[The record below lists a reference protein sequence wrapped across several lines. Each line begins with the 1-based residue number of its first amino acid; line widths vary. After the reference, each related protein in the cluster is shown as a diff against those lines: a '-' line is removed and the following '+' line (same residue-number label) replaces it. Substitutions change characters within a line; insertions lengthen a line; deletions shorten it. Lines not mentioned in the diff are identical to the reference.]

1 MTTRTTISA
10 KETRANAVYTS
21 IQRSR
26 GRDKT
31 TTTRQERRRT
41 HRSNKVEAKAVTTRA
56 NHQERD
62 GPLTRRSLYCTT
74 SLLIQTLA
82 SPVLLGDFK
91 RLSLGGYGG
100 LRYIKSIWVE
110 RPHPGDHIPGV
121 HIPPGAAYSRGA
133 IRKRGILRRKW
144 PHEKSIDSQ

>member
-1 MTTRTTISA
+1 MCPATYIRSLSVRSDNTSGLFPKGTTSKLKLTYKNQRLINTMWGSTSSTNGSNTRGEPGRARRTALSLL
-10 KETRANAVYTS
+10 RALER
-21 IQRSR
+21 RSR
-26 GRDKT
+26 
-31 TTTRQERRRT
+31 
-41 HRSNKVEAKAVTTRA
+41 
-56 NHQERD
+56 
-62 GPLTRRSLYCTT
+62 
-74 SLLIQTLA
+74 
-82 SPVLLGDFK
+82 DFK